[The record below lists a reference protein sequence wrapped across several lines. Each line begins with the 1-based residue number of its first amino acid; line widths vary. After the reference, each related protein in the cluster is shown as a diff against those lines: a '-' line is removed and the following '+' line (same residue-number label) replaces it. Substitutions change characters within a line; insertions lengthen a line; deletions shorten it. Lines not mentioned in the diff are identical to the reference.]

1 MQSES
6 NSGEEFQERQDARPC
21 PLLEMSD
28 RLCIADLAALA
39 DLNSTKNEQE
49 APPPRPL
56 MMVNIVNVKTD
67 EIRDYPVNMVNVV
80 NMMNVKMV
88 KIRIN
93 RDSLSNKRRCV
104 FMAANKIGNRNHR
117 VHIGSHRAGKRL
129 AGFE

>member
-6 NSGEEFQERQDARPC
+6 NSGEEFQELQDARPC

-28 RLCIADLAALA
+28 RLCIADLA

-67 EIRDYPVNMVNVV
+67 EIRDYPVNVVNMVNVV
-80 NMMNVKMV
+80 NVKMV

-93 RDSLSNKRRCV
+93 RDSLSKSG
-104 FMAANKIGNRNHR
+104 AAFLWQLINQGIEITESILA
-117 VHIGSHRAGKRL
+117 HIG
-129 AGFE
+129 

>member
-1 MQSES
+1 MP
-6 NSGEEFQERQDARPC
+6 DPV

-28 RLCIADLAALA
+28 RLCIADLA

-80 NMMNVKMV
+80 NVVNVKMV

-93 RDSLSNKRRCV
+93 RDSLSKSG
-104 FMAANKIGNRNHR
+104 AAFLWQLINQGIEITESILARIG
-117 VHIGSHRAGKRL
+117 
-129 AGFE
+129 

>member
-1 MQSES
+1 MPDPVLSW
-6 NSGEEFQERQDARPC
+6 RV
-21 PLLEMSD
+21 SD
-28 RLCIADLAALA
+28 PLCIADLA

-56 MMVNIVNVKTD
+56 MMVNIVNVRTD

-93 RDSLSNKRRCV
+93 RDSLSNKRRGV
-104 FMAANKIGNRNHR
+104 FRAANKIRNRNHR
-117 VHIGSHRAGKRL
+117 VHIGSHRAGNVWPVL
-129 AGFE
+129 SDP

>member
-6 NSGEEFQERQDARPC
+6 NSGEEFQERQDARPS

-28 RLCIADLAALA
+28 RFCIADLA

-80 NMMNVKMV
+80 NVMNIKMV

-93 RDSLSNKRRCV
+93 RDSLSNKRRGV

>member
-6 NSGEEFQERQDARPC
+6 NSGEEFQELQDARPC

-28 RLCIADLAALA
+28 RLCIADLA

-49 APPPRPL
+49 APSPRPL

-67 EIRDYPVNMVNVV
+67 EIRDCPVNIVSVVNMVNVV
-80 NMMNVKMV
+80 NVKMV

-93 RDSLSNKRRCV
+93 RDSLSESG
-104 FMAANKIGNRNHR
+104 AAFLWQLINQGIEITESILA
-117 VHIGSHRAGKRL
+117 HIG
-129 AGFE
+129 